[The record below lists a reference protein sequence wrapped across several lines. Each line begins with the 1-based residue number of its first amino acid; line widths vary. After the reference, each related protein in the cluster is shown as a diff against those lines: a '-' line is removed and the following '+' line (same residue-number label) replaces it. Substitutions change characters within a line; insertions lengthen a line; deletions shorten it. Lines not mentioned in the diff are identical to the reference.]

1 MVYFGAVLR
10 SNPQREI
17 KMTVKASALLLFTLG
32 EIWGEIQISQL
43 NKISELNEI
52 NLQESHRF
60 ISLQQDLI

>member
-1 MVYFGAVLR
+1 
-10 SNPQREI
+10 
-17 KMTVKASALLLFTLG
+17 MTVKASALLLFTLG